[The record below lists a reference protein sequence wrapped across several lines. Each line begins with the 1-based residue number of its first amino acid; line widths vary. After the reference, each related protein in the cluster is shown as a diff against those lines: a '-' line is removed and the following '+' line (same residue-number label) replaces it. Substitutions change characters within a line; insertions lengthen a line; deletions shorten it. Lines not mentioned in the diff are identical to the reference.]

1 MSQRIAICAVQVPF
15 TRGGAEFLVDALKL
29 ALQEH
34 GHHVDVVSLPFQ
46 WNPPRAVLT
55 HALPWRL
62 LDVTESQG
70 RSIDRVICT
79 KFPSYLVRHPHKV
92 TWLFHQFRQAY
103 DLLGTGFGELNE
115 HHEDQAVLNAVR
127 RMDAAGIP
135 ESRRVYTIAQNVS
148 ARLQRYNGI
157 ASEPLYPPPP
167 LGDRYR
173 CDSFGDTV
181 ISVGRLDAIKR
192 VDLLLRG
199 LAESAGNLRAVV
211 TGAGP
216 DLPRLQALA
225 RELGIEQRVEFAGFV
240 TEERLLELYATCR
253 AVYYAPYD
261 EDYGFV
267 TLEAMRSGKPVITT
281 TDAGGVLEFITHE
294 QNGLVGTADAGSIAS
309 MLDRI
314 GGDPALCERLGAG
327 SRQATAAITWQH
339 VVARLTD
346 A

>member
-1 MSQRIAICAVQVPF
+1 MSLRICICAVQVPF
-15 TRGGAEFLVDALKL
+15 TRGGAEFLVDALKQ

-34 GHHVDVVSLPFQ
+34 GHQVDVVSLPFQ

-62 LDVTESQG
+62 LDLTESQG
-70 RSIDRVICT
+70 RTIDRVICT

-127 RMDAAGIP
+127 RMDAAAIA
-135 ESRRVYTIAQNVS
+135 ESRRVYTIAKNVS

-173 CDSFGDTV
+173 CDAFGDTV

-199 LAESAGNLRAVV
+199 LASAHNNLRAVI
-211 TGAGP
+211 TGTGP
-216 DLPRLQALA
+216 DLPRLEALS
-225 RELGIEQRVEFAGFV
+225 RELGIEHQVEFAGFV
-240 TEERLLELYATCR
+240 SDERLLDLYATCR

-267 TLEAMRSGKPVITT
+267 TLEAMRSGKPIITSN
-281 TDAGGVLEFITHE
+281 DAGGVLEFIRHE
-294 QNGLVGTADAGSIAS
+294 DNGLVGEPTAAS
-309 MLDRI
+309 LAAMLDRVA
-314 GGDPALCERLGAG
+314 DDVALCERLGAD
-327 SRQATAAITWQH
+327 SRQATADITWQH
-339 VVARLTD
+339 VVAGLTSG
-346 A
+346 